1 MLPHA
6 AISSSDYYRHI
17 DASLTDPL
25 RMHQLLVW
33 CTQKAMTIIRKGDK
47 ETDKS
52 VKDIVK
58 KVQTSVIDGLI
69 QKQINVSWDK
79 QEVT

>member
-1 MLPHA
+1 
-6 AISSSDYYRHI
+6 
-17 DASLTDPL
+17 
-25 RMHQLLVW
+25 
-33 CTQKAMTIIRKGDK
+33 MTIIRKGDK